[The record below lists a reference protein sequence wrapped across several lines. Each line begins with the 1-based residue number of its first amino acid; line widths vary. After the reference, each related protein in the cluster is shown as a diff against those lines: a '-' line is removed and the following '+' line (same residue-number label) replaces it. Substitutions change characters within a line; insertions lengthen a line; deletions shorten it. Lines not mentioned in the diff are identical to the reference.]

1 MACLRENLVVQT
13 AAEFCEVAKMKC
25 PKVTSIYRSVDIL
38 YNERQEEY
46 LNIWTGAKD
55 CSRIFSATARCVKT
69 VGPYMD
75 IYWETPNIRNLQP
88 QVMDRDEVPE
98 EVIEAEIPE
107 EAFEAEVPQVVVY

>member
-1 MACLRENLVVQT
+1 
-13 AAEFCEVAKMKC
+13 
-25 PKVTSIYRSVDIL
+25 
-38 YNERQEEY
+38 
-46 LNIWTGAKD
+46 
-55 CSRIFSATARCVKT
+55 
-69 VGPYMD
+69 MD